1 MDLAAFKRHHEGGDA
16 IVIVRQSLPLNRIT
30 HFVAKRFLIFC
41 AIDVAIAVAYVVYG
55 QKWLSLPNLP
65 LSLAGAALTI
75 FLGFR
80 IKAAYDRWWEAR
92 TLWGALVNWSRNLA
106 RRCQIFPSSATSW
119 EEERGIAEFKHRM
132 TYWQIAFVHALR
144 CHLRGHDALSELPQW
159 LSLEEIN
166 SLKGIDNV
174 PMAMQL
180 QMGKL
185 LREAFQRGWIDE
197 FRFVAIEQ
205 AMAEITNVQGACE
218 RIKNTPFPRQF
229 DYFPRV
235 FANVFCLMTP
245 IGLVASLGLLTPI
258 ASSLIAFMLLSLE
271 SFGSHIENPFENT
284 INDVPMSALA
294 RAIEI
299 NLKQGLGDQ
308 NAPEPLAP
316 VEGFLF

>member
-1 MDLAAFKRHHEGGDA
+1 M
-16 IVIVRQSLPLNRIT
+16 IVRQNLPLSRFT
-30 HFVAKRFLIFC
+30 TFVAKRILIFL

-55 QKWLSLPNLP
+55 QQWLSLPNLP

-92 TLWGALVNWSRNLA
+92 MLWGALVNWSRSLA
-106 RRCQIFPSSATSW
+106 RRCQIFTSAATSW
-119 EEERGIAEFKHRM
+119 EEEQAMAHFTNRM

-144 CHLRGHDALSELPQW
+144 SHLREHNALADLPQW
-159 LSLEEIN
+159 LTEEEIEAL
-166 SLKGIDNV
+166 SGIDNV
-174 PMAMQL
+174 PVAIQL

-185 LREAFQRGWIDE
+185 LREAFQRGWMDE

-205 AMAEITNVQGACE
+205 ALAEITNVQGACE

-229 DYFPRV
+229 AYFPRV
-235 FANVFCLMTP
+235 FTNVFCLMTP
-245 IGLVASLGLLTPI
+245 IGLVASLGLLTPL

-271 SFGSHIENPFENT
+271 SFGSHLENPFENT
-284 INDVPMSALA
+284 INDIPMSALA

-299 NLKQGLGDQ
+299 NLKQGLGER
-308 NAPEPLAP
+308 NAPKPLAP